1 MSTSPSSRSCR
12 TRSPLRPSITRVA
25 VRASRS
31 EGREGFFWLS
41 GVSKP
46 RLDLGRMHWL
56 LVALTLLTLSCASR
70 TSDLDYCVELCEGR
84 GATLES
90 VAWIDGEVSCFCRL
104 PEE

>member
-1 MSTSPSSRSCR
+1 M
-12 TRSPLRPSITRVA
+12 
-25 VRASRS
+25 RASRS

-46 RLDLGRMHWL
+46 RLGRMHWL

-70 TSDLDYCVELCEGR
+70 TPSVDYCVEFCEGR

-90 VAWIDGEVSCFCRL
+90 VAWIDGEISCFCRF